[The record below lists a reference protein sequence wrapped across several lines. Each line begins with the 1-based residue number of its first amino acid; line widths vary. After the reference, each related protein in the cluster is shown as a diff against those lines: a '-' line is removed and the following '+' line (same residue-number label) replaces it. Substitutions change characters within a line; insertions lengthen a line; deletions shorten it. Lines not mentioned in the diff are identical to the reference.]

1 MLDKIVEHTR
11 KRVAESKSLYPEK
24 LLERSAWF
32 KAAPVS
38 LKKYLLRPDLNGII
52 AEFKRKSPSKG
63 MINAWAPVEQTTLGY
78 MQAGASALSVLTEPE
93 FFQGAN
99 ADLTAARSVNYCPI
113 LRKDFVVDPYQITE
127 ARSIGADAILLIAAI
142 LSKDEIREFTKQAH
156 DLSLEVLLEI
166 ASESELEKWNPL
178 IELVGVNNRNL
189 GNFEESLSRSAEL
202 FSKLPKEALK
212 ISESG
217 IRSPQTVIELKKQG
231 FQGFLIGE
239 AFMRS
244 SRPDE
249 ACSAFIRELDQLKRL

>member
-1 MLDKIVEHTR
+1 MLDKIIEHTR
-11 KRVAESKSLYPEK
+11 KRVIESQSLYPEK

-32 KAAPVS
+32 KATPVS
-38 LKKYLLRPDLNGII
+38 LRKYLLRPDLNGII
-52 AEFKRKSPSKG
+52 AEFKRRSPSKG
-63 MINAWAPVEQTTLGY
+63 LLNAWAPVEQTTLGY

-113 LRKDFVVDPYQITE
+113 LRKDFVIDSYQITE

-142 LSKDEIREFTKQAH
+142 LSKNEILEFTKQAH
-156 DLSLEVLLEI
+156 DYSLEVLLEI
-166 ASESELEKWNPL
+166 ASEEDLEKWNPMIDIL
-178 IELVGVNNRNL
+178 GVNNRSLN
-189 GNFEESLSRSAEL
+189 NFEENTNRSLEL
-202 FSKLPKEALK
+202 FSKLPKESLK

-217 IRSPQTVIELKKQG
+217 IRNPQTVIELKKQG

-249 ACSAFIRELDQLKRL
+249 ACSAFINELDKLKRL